1 MKKYFILVLSLFL
14 CSFCCSSVFA
24 NENSVQFEKS
34 AINLANVKS
43 QADSISSK
51 YKSLERFYKSTV
63 DNLSINLLSNEEITK
78 LKEENSK
85 IRNSLKNSD
94 YVNTEVIKN
103 EISFLNKFLKS
114 SKSTEKL
121 AGLTVAQKVSI
132 KKDLDNLEDLK
143 ASFVQLA
150 TQSKRLSL
158 LIKAQS
164 FLSVS
169 LKEDLQKI
177 QQINTLSIK
186 QVKNIAVLSENL
198 DFALMNA
205 GLQLK

>member
-14 CSFCCSSVFA
+14 GSFCCSSVFA

>member
-14 CSFCCSSVFA
+14 GSFCCSSAFA
-24 NENSVQFEKS
+24 NESAVQFEKS
-34 AINLANVKS
+34 SINLANAKS

-51 YKSLERFYKSTV
+51 YKSLEHFYKALV
-63 DNLSINLLSNEEITK
+63 DNLSLNLLSNEEITK

-103 EISFLNKFLKS
+103 EIAFLNKFLKS

-121 AGLTVAQKVSI
+121 ASLTVAQKVSI

-158 LIKAQS
+158 LIKSQS
-164 FLSVS
+164 FLAVS

-205 GLQLK
+205 GMQLK

>member
-14 CSFCCSSVFA
+14 GSFCCSSVFA

-34 AINLANVKS
+34 SINLANVKS

-85 IRNSLKNSD
+85 IRNSSKNSD

-103 EISFLNKFLKS
+103 EISFLNKFFKS
-114 SKSTEKL
+114 SKSTKKL
-121 AGLTVAQKVSI
+121 ASLTVAQKVSI

-150 TQSKRLSL
+150 TQSERLSL